1 MIAIKRLQS
10 IMWILIVAAGALS
23 AYLITLRVATER
35 NAVAAVERQIYAT
48 RANIRYLEL
57 EFSARST
64 MRQLATWNARDI
76 KYAVPSAAQ
85 YIASE
90 QQLAVLDAIEPREMP
105 RAAPPVM
112 AAMAQA
118 EPAVPASA
126 PVRAATRDTGPDF
139 SLVRSA
145 VAAEPVRPRAAVAI
159 ATPKAETAPRVVKL
173 MDKAD
178 PAERRATRL
187 ALLEEALLDTR
198 APVTAE
204 RSERGRAENGR
215 TR

>member
-10 IMWILIVAAGALS
+10 IMWILIVAVGALS

-35 NAVAAVERQIYAT
+35 NAVAEVERQIYRT

-64 MRQLATWNARDI
+64 MRQLAAWNAHDI
-76 KYAVPSAAQ
+76 KYAVPSAGQ

-112 AAMAQA
+112 AAMVEA
-118 EPAVPASA
+118 EPAAPVAV
-126 PVRAATRDTGPDF
+126 PVRAARDTGPDF

-145 VAAEPVRPRAAVAI
+145 VAAEPARPRAVAAI
-159 ATPKAETAPRVVKL
+159 ATPKAEAAPRIVQL

-187 ALLEEALLDTR
+187 ALLEEALLGTR
-198 APVTAE
+198 VPGEGGKAE
-204 RSERGRAENGR
+204 SGR